1 MVNRDF
7 CHSHFMASQTTRTLN
22 QRIGLIVTLL
32 NQGYTIQWMLLHYYK
47 IPVIRKCL
55 FKFLWLALDDPS
67 HLLGSSATDCA
78 RCHHLSTLPVLGY
91 LCPYGVCHYIIFAHG
106 LGIFP
111 SQSLFLLFSNFNFDV
126 VLRTT
131 GLDLS
136 ALQRMYPRRNIENS
150 NCLPKSNL
158 NQLFHSFNSLDTLL
172 RSSALTLKD
181 LLPLFL
187 AFDHQLAGFLSP
199 NRPSSWTKGASE
211 DVDSTVQWLILN
223 PLCLTCQNNK
233 NLSFKYKNRYFLLS
247 KLRIFY
253 NSTLSKKAFVRT
265 QDLSLA

>member
-1 MVNRDF
+1 M
-7 CHSHFMASQTTRTLN
+7 
-22 QRIGLIVTLL
+22 
-32 NQGYTIQWMLLHYYK
+32 
-47 IPVIRKCL
+47 
-55 FKFLWLALDDPS
+55 WLALDDPS

-78 RCHHLSTLPVLGY
+78 RCHHLSILPVLGY

-172 RSSALTLKD
+172 RSSALTFER
-181 LLPLFL
+181 PITPFL
-187 AFDHQLAGFLSP
+187 GFWPPTCGISKSKSAFILDKRGEWRCWFYSP
-199 NRPSSWTKGASE
+199 MTNFESIMPYMPK
-211 DVDSTVQWLILN
+211 
-223 PLCLTCQNNK
+223 
-233 NLSFKYKNRYFLLS
+233 
-247 KLRIFY
+247 
-253 NSTLSKKAFVRT
+253 
-265 QDLSLA
+265 